1 MAFTIKTQEEFNEC
15 LLWISDLSKDAYG
28 FRIRGIDWAAMSFD
42 ELAAEV
48 NRMSEIA
55 EIAWA
60 STEEEAREAAEAE
73 EMAILKVM
81 ECGADR
87 ETAMRWLAE
96 AQWAA

>member
-1 MAFTIKTQEEFNEC
+1 MAFTIETQEQFNEC

-28 FRIRGIDWAAMSFD
+28 FRIRGINWAAMSFD

-48 NRMSEIA
+48 NRMSEMV
-55 EIAWA
+55 
-60 STEEEAREAAEAE
+60 EEEARWAAEAE

-87 ETAMRWLAE
+87 ETAIRWLEE